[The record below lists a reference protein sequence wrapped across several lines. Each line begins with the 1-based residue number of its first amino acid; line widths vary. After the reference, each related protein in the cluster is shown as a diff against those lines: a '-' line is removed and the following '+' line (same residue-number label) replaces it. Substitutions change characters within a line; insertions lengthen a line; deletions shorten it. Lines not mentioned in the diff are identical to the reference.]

1 MSAMWNL
8 QDSSINELLYR
19 LLVSTRIF
27 EFWISE
33 DFMSALL
40 GGRKGINYFINLCFL
55 GIYGFFFV
63 DLMLIVRSLM
73 CLLSKMPDKNRLN
86 LAQDIRNGIES
97 RRREYLFLALLFTML
112 WRRIFSCS
120 RNQYCKNIL

>member
-1 MSAMWNL
+1 
-8 QDSSINELLYR
+8 
-19 LLVSTRIF
+19 
-27 EFWISE
+27 
-33 DFMSALL
+33 MSALL
-40 GGRKGINYFINLCFL
+40 GGRKDINYSRNLRFL
-55 GIYGFFFV
+55 GLFMVFFL

-112 WRRIFSCS
+112 
-120 RNQYCKNIL
+120 

>member
-1 MSAMWNL
+1 
-8 QDSSINELLYR
+8 
-19 LLVSTRIF
+19 
-27 EFWISE
+27 
-33 DFMSALL
+33 MSALL
-40 GGRKGINYFINLCFL
+40 GGRKNINYFINLCFL

-112 WRRIFSCS
+112 
-120 RNQYCKNIL
+120 

>member
-1 MSAMWNL
+1 
-8 QDSSINELLYR
+8 
-19 LLVSTRIF
+19 
-27 EFWISE
+27 
-33 DFMSALL
+33 MSALL
-40 GGRKGINYFINLCFL
+40 GGRKDINYGINLRFL
-55 GIYGFFFV
+55 GLFMVFFV

-112 WRRIFSCS
+112 
-120 RNQYCKNIL
+120 

>member
-1 MSAMWNL
+1 
-8 QDSSINELLYR
+8 
-19 LLVSTRIF
+19 
-27 EFWISE
+27 
-33 DFMSALL
+33 MSALL
-40 GGRKGINYFINLCFL
+40 GGRKDINYYINLCFL
-55 GIYGFFFV
+55 GIYFV

-112 WRRIFSCS
+112 
-120 RNQYCKNIL
+120 

>member
-1 MSAMWNL
+1 
-8 QDSSINELLYR
+8 
-19 LLVSTRIF
+19 
-27 EFWISE
+27 
-33 DFMSALL
+33 MSALL
-40 GGRKGINYFINLCFL
+40 GGREDINYNINLRFL

-63 DLMLIVRSLM
+63 NLMLIVRSLM

-112 WRRIFSCS
+112 
-120 RNQYCKNIL
+120 